1 MNKLWILVLI
11 VGCTQR
17 MPFPNIPV
25 NQDVAFEKDI
35 KPITSKI
42 CSECHSQRGND
53 FKEYENAFKY
63 RHQIYDRVVLSKTMP
78 LGRQMSDEDR
88 ALFRDWINQGALK

>member
-1 MNKLWILVLI
+1 MSRLWIVLFI
-11 VGCTQR
+11 TACAPT
-17 MPFPNIPV
+17 MPFPSIPIDT
-25 NQDVAFEKDI
+25 DVAFEKDI
-35 KPITSKI
+35 KPITSKV

-78 LGRQMSDEDR
+78 LGTQMSDKDR